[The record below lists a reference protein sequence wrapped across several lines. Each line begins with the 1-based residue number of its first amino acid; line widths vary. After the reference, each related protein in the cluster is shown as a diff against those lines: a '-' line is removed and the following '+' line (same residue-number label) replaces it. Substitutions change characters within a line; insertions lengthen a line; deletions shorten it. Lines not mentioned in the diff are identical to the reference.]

1 MKPAII
7 TLDAA
12 IHKLKSAKRILIT
25 THARSD
31 GDALACV
38 AAMQRVLR
46 AQGHAAQGYIHEK
59 VGDRYEFVTEIETLK
74 VWEPVSAAAAL
85 AEHDLL
91 LVVDTCATVQLGDV
105 AGAIGDAKLSKLAV
119 DHHITRDGIVDEA
132 YVDESAGACA
142 QLVRR
147 ICEKAGWPVDS
158 DTATLLFS
166 GLATDTGWFRFSN
179 ADEAV
184 YSEASR
190 LIAAGARPNELY
202 ERLFLCEILP
212 RIRLMGEVMSSFEL
226 HADGRLAIVR
236 VTRDM
241 LSRCRATTQMTEDII
256 NEPQRLGSVVAC
268 AMITEPEP
276 GEPVRVSMRSKRDID
291 VAKLASAWGGGGH
304 ARAAGAKIR
313 GDYKSVVATVTE
325 AMLAAMKA

>member
-12 IHKLKSAKRILIT
+12 IQKLKSAKRVLIT
-25 THARSD
+25 SHARAD

-46 AQGHAAQGYIHEK
+46 AQGHAAQGYLHEK
-59 VGDRYEFVTEIETLK
+59 VGDRYEFVTEVEPLRI
-74 VWEPVSAAAAL
+74 WEPGRAAAPL
-85 AEHDLL
+85 AEHDML
-91 LVVDTCATVQLGDV
+91 LVVDTCAAVQLGDV
-105 AGAIGDAKLSKLAV
+105 AGAIGDAKLAKLAV

-132 YVDESAGACA
+132 FVDEAAGACA
-142 QLVRR
+142 QLVLR
-147 ICEKAGWPVDS
+147 ICEEAGWQVDG

-179 ADEAV
+179 ADAAV
-184 YSEASR
+184 FADAAR

-212 RIRLMGEVMSSFEL
+212 RIRLMGEVMSTFEL
-226 HADGRLAIVR
+226 LADGRLAIVR

-241 LSRCRATTQMTEDII
+241 LARCGATTQMTEDII

-276 GEPVRVSMRSKRDID
+276 GEPVRVSMRSKREID

-313 GDYKSVVATVTE
+313 GDYETAVATVTQ
-325 AMLAAMKA
+325 AMLAAIKA